1 MLELRRYCPR
11 TDLKRGFSARTC
23 GRTDL
28 TQSVQVFTGRRRLRL
43 ASFRRT
49 NPIRPTS
56 TLIPGSPA
64 TFSVTQSIE
73 KKKRNEAT
81 TLAQRLCPPTKTAA
95 ALTAA
100 AFANSNG
107 SLRTTLNQF
116 WPLPWFASA
125 LVSAA
130 SAASVAAAGTVTV
143 GATACEFAAVNG
155 STAPAIGSDAANKRR
170 DSKFSIIIFSL
181 LYTTPLKPDGLPPT
195 PQETYPMA
203 ASARE
208 NPLEFQHLLR
218 FRPVNL
224 ENL

>member
-107 SLRTTLNQF
+107 SLRTTSISRG
-116 WPLPWFASA
+116 PCHGSPAPWSA
-125 LVSAA
+125 LPARRPSRPPERSPSAQQRANSPPSTAAPPPPSAA
-130 SAASVAAAGTVTV
+130 TRQTNDAIPSSRSSFSVS
-143 GATACEFAAVNG
+143 
-155 STAPAIGSDAANKRR
+155 STQLHSSPTDSRR
-170 DSKFSIIIFSL
+170 RRRKPIPWQRPRGRILWNFSTFCPSV
-181 LYTTPLKPDGLPPT
+181 
-195 PQETYPMA
+195 
-203 ASARE
+203 R
-208 NPLEFQHLLR
+208 
-218 FRPVNL
+218 
-224 ENL
+224 